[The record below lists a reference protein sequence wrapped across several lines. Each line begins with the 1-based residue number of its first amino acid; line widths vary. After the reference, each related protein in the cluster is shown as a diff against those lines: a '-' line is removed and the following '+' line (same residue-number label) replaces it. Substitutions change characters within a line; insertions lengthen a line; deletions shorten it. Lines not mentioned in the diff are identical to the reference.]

1 MNEVIHVGGVPV
13 TYKDKEDKKVKNKLK
28 QTIKDF
34 TVMRCLLLD
43 ESLTQQFSNRTLFN
57 FCNKAL
63 KNYIKFRLSLMKNE
77 TVQNIEKE
85 ILETSVKAGIRY
97 AESKLGVDIPD
108 KSEDYIKRMAVDVAR
123 AINERR
129 IDLFLYGLEYATHNL
144 EKDST
149 SNETNS

>member
-1 MNEVIHVGGVPV
+1 MI
-13 TYKDKEDKKVKNKLK
+13 NKLK

-43 ESLTQQFSNRTLFN
+43 ESLTQQFSNKTLFN

-63 KNYIKFRLSLMKNE
+63 KNYIKFRLSLMQNE

-85 ILETSVKAGIRY
+85 ILEAGVKAGVRY

-129 IDLFLYGLEYATHNL
+129 IGFFLYGLEFATHMI
-144 EKDST
+144 EEDGP

>member
-1 MNEVIHVGGVPV
+1 MI
-13 TYKDKEDKKVKNKLK
+13 NKLK

-34 TVMRCLLLD
+34 TVMKCISLD
-43 ESLTQQFSNRTLFN
+43 KNDVQQFTNTTLFN

-63 KNYIKFRLSLMKNE
+63 KNYIKFRVSLMQNE

-85 ILETSVKAGIRY
+85 ILEAGVKAGIKY
-97 AESKLGVDIPD
+97 AESKFGVDIPD
-108 KSEDYIKRMAVDVAR
+108 QGEEQIQQMAVDVAK

-144 EKDST
+144 EKDKT
-149 SNETNS
+149 SNENNKQNT

>member
-1 MNEVIHVGGVPV
+1 MI
-13 TYKDKEDKKVKNKLK
+13 NKLK

-34 TVMRCLLLD
+34 TVMRCFLLD

-63 KNYIKFRLSLMKNE
+63 KNYIKFRLSLMQNE

-85 ILETSVKAGIRY
+85 ILEAGVKAGIKY
-97 AESKLGVDIPD
+97 AESKFGVSIP
-108 KSEDYIKRMAVDVAR
+108 EQGEEQIQQMAIDVAK

-129 IDLFLYGLEYATHNL
+129 IDLFLYGLEYATHRI

-149 SNETNS
+149 SNEKNT

>member
-1 MNEVIHVGGVPV
+1 MI
-13 TYKDKEDKKVKNKLK
+13 NKLK

-34 TVMRCLLLD
+34 TVIRCIGLD
-43 ESLTQQFSNRTLFN
+43 KNNVQQFSNRTLFN

-63 KNYIKFRLSLMKNE
+63 KNYIKFRLSVMQNE

-85 ILETSVKAGIRY
+85 VLKAGVKAGIKY
-97 AESKLGVDIPD
+97 AESKFEVNIPD
-108 KSEDYIKRMAVDVAR
+108 QGEEQIQQMAVDIAR

-144 EKDST
+144 EKDSS

>member
-1 MNEVIHVGGVPV
+1 MI
-13 TYKDKEDKKVKNKLK
+13 NKLK

-34 TVMRCLLLD
+34 TVMRCIILD
-43 ESLTQQFSNRTLFN
+43 KNDTQQFSNKTLFN

-63 KNYIKFRLSLMKNE
+63 KNYIKFRLSLMQNE

-85 ILETSVKAGIRY
+85 ILEAGVKAGIKY
-97 AESKLGVDIPD
+97 AEIKFGVDIPD
-108 KSEDYIKRMAVDVAR
+108 KSEDYTKRMAVDVAR

-129 IDLFLYGLEYATHNL
+129 IDFFLCGLEFATHNL

-149 SNETNS
+149 SNENNKQNT

>member
-1 MNEVIHVGGVPV
+1 MI
-13 TYKDKEDKKVKNKLK
+13 NKLK

-34 TVMRCLLLD
+34 TVMRCIRLD
-43 ESLTQQFSNRTLFN
+43 RNNVQPFSNKTLFN

-63 KNYIKFRLSLMKNE
+63 KNYIKFRISLMQNE
-77 TVQNIEKE
+77 TIHNIEKE
-85 ILETSVKAGIRY
+85 ILEAGVKAGIKY
-97 AESKLGVDIPD
+97 AESKFGVNIP
-108 KSEDYIKRMAVDVAR
+108 EQGEEQIQQMAVDITK

-144 EKDST
+144 EKDSS

>member
-1 MNEVIHVGGVPV
+1 MI
-13 TYKDKEDKKVKNKLK
+13 NKLK

-34 TVMRCLLLD
+34 TVMRCIGLD
-43 ESLTQQFSNRTLFN
+43 KNDIQQFSNRTLFN

-63 KNYIKFRLSLMKNE
+63 KNYIKFRVSLMQNE

-85 ILETSVKAGIRY
+85 ILEAGVKAGIKY
-97 AESKLGVDIPD
+97 AESKFGVDIPD
-108 KSEDYIKRMAVDVAR
+108 QGEEQIQQIIVDVAKD
-123 AINERR
+123 INERR

>member
-1 MNEVIHVGGVPV
+1 MI
-13 TYKDKEDKKVKNKLK
+13 NKLK

-34 TVMRCLLLD
+34 TVMRCIMLD
-43 ESLTQQFSNRTLFN
+43 KNDTQQFSNKTLFN

-63 KNYIKFRLSLMKNE
+63 KNYIKFRLSLMQNE

-85 ILETSVKAGIRY
+85 ILEAGVKAGIRY
-97 AESKLGVDIPD
+97 AEIKLGVSIP
-108 KSEDYIKRMAVDVAR
+108 EQGEEQIQQMAVDIAK

-129 IDLFLYGLEYATHNL
+129 IDLFLCGLEYATYKL
-144 EKDST
+144 EKDSS

>member
-1 MNEVIHVGGVPV
+1 MI
-13 TYKDKEDKKVKNKLK
+13 NKLK

-34 TVMRCLLLD
+34 TVIRCIGLD
-43 ESLTQQFSNRTLFN
+43 KNDVQQFSNRTLFN

-63 KNYIKFRLSLMKNE
+63 KNYIKFRLSLMQNE

-85 ILETSVKAGIRY
+85 ILEAGVKAGIKY
-97 AESKLGVDIPD
+97 AESKFRVDIPD
-108 KSEDYIKRMAVDVAR
+108 QEEEQIQQMVVDVAK

-129 IDLFLYGLEYATHNL
+129 IDLFLYGLEYAAHNL
-144 EKDST
+144 EKDSS

>member
-1 MNEVIHVGGVPV
+1 MIH
-13 TYKDKEDKKVKNKLK
+13 KLK

-34 TVMRCLLLD
+34 TVMRCIMLD
-43 ESLTQQFSNRTLFN
+43 KNDTQQFLNKTLFN

-85 ILETSVKAGIRY
+85 ILETSVKAGIKY
-97 AESKLGVDIPD
+97 AESKFGVSIP
-108 KSEDYIKRMAVDVAR
+108 EQGEEQIQQMAVDVAK

-129 IDLFLYGLEYATHNL
+129 IDLFLYGLEYATHRI

-149 SNETNS
+149 SNENNT

>member
-1 MNEVIHVGGVPV
+1 MI
-13 TYKDKEDKKVKNKLK
+13 NKLK

-34 TVMRCLLLD
+34 TVMRCIIID
-43 ESLTQQFSNRTLFN
+43 KNNVQQLSNKTLFN

-63 KNYIKFRLSLMKNE
+63 KNYIKFRISLMQNK
-77 TVQNIEKE
+77 TVQNIEIK
-85 ILETSVKAGIRY
+85 ILEASVKAGIKY
-97 AESKLGVDIPD
+97 AESKFGVDIPD
-108 KSEDYIKRMAVDVAR
+108 QGEEQIQQMAVDIAK

-149 SNETNS
+149 SNEKNT

>member
-1 MNEVIHVGGVPV
+1 MI
-13 TYKDKEDKKVKNKLK
+13 DKLK

-34 TVMRCLLLD
+34 AVIRCIGLD
-43 ESLTQQFSNRTLFN
+43 KNNIQQFSNKTLFN

-85 ILETSVKAGIRY
+85 ILEAGVKAGIKY
-97 AESKLGVDIPD
+97 AESKFGVDIPD
-108 KSEDYIKRMAVDVAR
+108 QGEEQIQQIAVDVAK
-123 AINERR
+123 AVNERR

>member
-1 MNEVIHVGGVPV
+1 MI
-13 TYKDKEDKKVKNKLK
+13 NKLK

-34 TVMRCLLLD
+34 TVMRCISLD
-43 ESLTQQFSNRTLFN
+43 RNNVQQFSNKTLFN

-63 KNYIKFRLSLMKNE
+63 KNYIKFRISLMQNE
-77 TVQNIEKE
+77 TTRNIEKE
-85 ILETSVKAGIRY
+85 IFEAGVKAGIKY
-97 AESKLGVDIPD
+97 AESKFGVNIP
-108 KSEDYIKRMAVDVAR
+108 EQGEEQIQQMAVEIAK

-144 EKDST
+144 EKDSS

>member
-1 MNEVIHVGGVPV
+1 MI
-13 TYKDKEDKKVKNKLK
+13 NKLK

-34 TVMRCLLLD
+34 TVMRCISLD
-43 ESLTQQFSNRTLFN
+43 KNNIQQFSNRTLFN

-63 KNYIKFRLSLMKNE
+63 KNYIKFRVSLMQNE

-85 ILETSVKAGIRY
+85 ILEAGVKAGIKY
-97 AESKLGVDIPD
+97 AESKFGVDIPD
-108 KSEDYIKRMAVDVAR
+108 QGEKQIQQIAVDVAK

-144 EKDST
+144 EKDSA

>member
-1 MNEVIHVGGVPV
+1 MI
-13 TYKDKEDKKVKNKLK
+13 NKLK

-34 TVMRCLLLD
+34 TVMKCIMLD
-43 ESLTQQFSNRTLFN
+43 KNDTQQFSNKTLFN

-63 KNYIKFRLSLMKNE
+63 KNYIKFRLSLMHNE

-85 ILETSVKAGIRY
+85 ILEAGVKAGIKY
-97 AESKLGVDIPD
+97 AESKFGVNIP
-108 KSEDYIKRMAVDVAR
+108 EQGEEQIQQIAVDVAR

-129 IDLFLYGLEYATHNL
+129 IGVFLYGLEFATHMI
-144 EKDST
+144 EEDGP

>member
-1 MNEVIHVGGVPV
+1 MI
-13 TYKDKEDKKVKNKLK
+13 NKLK

-34 TVMRCLLLD
+34 TVMKCIGLD
-43 ESLTQQFSNRTLFN
+43 RNNTHQFSNKTLFN

-63 KNYIKFRLSLMKNE
+63 KNYIKFRLSLMQNE
-77 TVQNIEKE
+77 TIQNIELE
-85 ILETSVKAGIRY
+85 ILEAGVKAGIKY
-97 AESKLGVDIPD
+97 AESKFGVDIPD
-108 KSEDYIKRMAVDVAR
+108 QGKEQIQQMAVDIAK

-144 EKDST
+144 EKDSS

>member
-1 MNEVIHVGGVPV
+1 MV
-13 TYKDKEDKKVKNKLK
+13 NKLK

-34 TVMRCLLLD
+34 TVMRCIILD
-43 ESLTQQFSNRTLFN
+43 KNDTQQFSNKTLFN

-63 KNYIKFRLSLMKNE
+63 KNYIKFRLSLMQNE

-85 ILETSVKAGIRY
+85 ILEAGVKAGIRY

-108 KSEDYIKRMAVDVAR
+108 KSEDYIKRVAGDVAR

-129 IDLFLYGLEYATHNL
+129 IGFFLCGLEFATHMI
-144 EKDST
+144 EEDGP

>member
-1 MNEVIHVGGVPV
+1 MI
-13 TYKDKEDKKVKNKLK
+13 NKLK

-34 TVMRCLLLD
+34 AVIRCISLD
-43 ESLTQQFSNRTLFN
+43 KNNVQQFSNRTLFN

-63 KNYIKFRLSLMKNE
+63 KNYIKFRVSLMQNE
-77 TVQNIEKE
+77 TVQNIEKG
-85 ILETSVKAGIRY
+85 ILEAGVKAGIKY
-97 AESKLGVDIPD
+97 AESKFGVDIPD
-108 KSEDYIKRMAVDVAR
+108 QGEEQIQQMAVDVAR

-129 IDLFLYGLEYATHNL
+129 IDLFLCGLEYATHNL

>member
-1 MNEVIHVGGVPV
+1 MKCIGL
-13 TYKDKEDKKVKNKLK
+13 DKNNV
-28 QTIKDF
+28 
-34 TVMRCLLLD
+34 
-43 ESLTQQFSNRTLFN
+43 QQFSNKTLFN

-63 KNYIKFRLSLMKNE
+63 KNYVKFRISLMQNK

-85 ILETSVKAGIRY
+85 ILEASVKAGIKY
-97 AESKLGVDIPD
+97 AESKFGVNIP
-108 KSEDYIKRMAVDVAR
+108 EQGEEQIQQMAVDIAK

-144 EKDST
+144 EKDSA

>member
-1 MNEVIHVGGVPV
+1 MI
-13 TYKDKEDKKVKNKLK
+13 NKLK

-34 TVMRCLLLD
+34 TVMRCVLLD
-43 ESLTQQFSNRTLFN
+43 KNDTQQFSNKTLFN

-63 KNYIKFRLSLMKNE
+63 KNYIKFRLSLMQNE

-85 ILETSVKAGIRY
+85 ILEAGVKAGIKY
-97 AESKLGVDIPD
+97 AESKFGVDIPD

-129 IDLFLYGLEYATHNL
+129 IDFFLAGLEFATHNL
-144 EKDST
+144 EKDSS

>member
-1 MNEVIHVGGVPV
+1 MI
-13 TYKDKEDKKVKNKLK
+13 NKLK

-43 ESLTQQFSNRTLFN
+43 ESLTQQFSNKTLFN

-63 KNYIKFRLSLMKNE
+63 KNYIKFRLSLMQNE

-85 ILETSVKAGIRY
+85 ILEAGVKAGVRY

-108 KSEDYIKRMAVDVAR
+108 KSEDFIKRMAVDVAR

-129 IDLFLYGLEYATHNL
+129 IGFFLYGLEFATHMI
-144 EKDST
+144 EEDGT

>member
-1 MNEVIHVGGVPV
+1 MI
-13 TYKDKEDKKVKNKLK
+13 NKLK

-34 TVMRCLLLD
+34 TVMRCISLD
-43 ESLTQQFSNRTLFN
+43 ENDKQQFSNGTLFD

-63 KNYIKFRLSLMKNE
+63 KNYIKFRVSLMQNE
-77 TVQNIEKE
+77 TIQNIEKE
-85 ILETSVKAGIRY
+85 ILEAGVKAGIKY
-97 AESKLGVDIPD
+97 AESKFGVDIPD
-108 KSEDYIKRMAVDVAR
+108 QGEEQIQQIAVDVVK
-123 AINERR
+123 AINKRR